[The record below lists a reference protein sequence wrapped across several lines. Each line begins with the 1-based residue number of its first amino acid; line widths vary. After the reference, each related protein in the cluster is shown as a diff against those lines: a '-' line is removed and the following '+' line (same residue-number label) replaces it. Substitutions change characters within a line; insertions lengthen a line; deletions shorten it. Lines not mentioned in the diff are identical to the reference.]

1 MLYDVPGWWQDCGGV
16 VSRKKRN
23 QILHRP
29 RSISG
34 VLIAGVLLVAT
45 LNFAVEPSPVE
56 ARSITCPISTT
67 SRLPTKSQFQA
78 LVASE
83 PDYEGDSAQFNGAR
97 SGVWQV
103 WAPIST
109 RCQNLLGKGVY
120 LYRAQ
125 WTITLQL
132 SSGWPIGRD
141 YSEDPNQIKDAFL
154 QDLFGAAF
162 YSEKLSN
169 GFMDLYEPYG
179 PIDQWDELSINSTS
193 FWDGDLI
200 PLTELCFAERC
211 AFVREAVG
219 EYTSITGSSIPYAAA
234 SINMCFPYTPL
245 GAEGEAETELCTAF
259 GQDKYAHPGTFG
271 MQVRLSGTMTFEPL
285 WTWRR

>member
-1 MLYDVPGWWQDCGGV
+1 MNRKNRNKKPWLPQSIPGA
-16 VSRKKRN
+16 
-23 QILHRP
+23 
-29 RSISG
+29 
-34 VLIAGVLLVAT
+34 LIAGVLLVVT
-45 LNFAVEPSPVE
+45 LNVVIEPSPVE
-56 ARSITCPISTT
+56 ARSITCPISAT
-67 SRLPTKSQFQA
+67 SSLPTKSEFHA
-78 LVASE
+78 LVAAE

-132 SSGWPIGRD
+132 KSGWPIGRD
-141 YSEDPNQIKDAFL
+141 YSEDPAQIKDAFVR
-154 QDLFGAAF
+154 DSFGAAF
-162 YSEKLSN
+162 NSEKLSN

-179 PIDQWDELSINSTS
+179 PIDQWDNLTIDSRS
-193 FWDGDLI
+193 FEDDGFI

-211 AFVREAVG
+211 AFVRESVG
-219 EYTSITGSSIPYAAA
+219 QYTSITGSSIPFAAA
-234 SINMCFPYTPL
+234 FINMCFPYTPL

-259 GQDKYAHPGTFG
+259 SQDKYAHPGTFG
-271 MQVRLSGTMTFEPL
+271 MQVRISGKMTFEPL